1 MLYPLDRG
9 ERFFLVNDRIYET
22 QEFVTSMIPKGEVI
36 YEVFRVVGSKPI
48 FLREH
53 LDRLY
58 KSCLKTGINC
68 PTVEEFARN
77 ILNLLEKN
85 PVTEKNLKISL
96 FFDPDRLEFLQLL
109 AYFID
114 SRYPT
119 QADYLNG
126 IKLELLPMERE
137 NPNVKLENP
146 KMRGAAEKAICLS
159 QTSEVLLVDREGFIT
174 EGSRSNFFV
183 LQNGMIITPPS
194 NVVLEGITRSKV
206 LNICKEQGIP
216 LEIRKFHHSE
226 LQKIDGAF
234 ITGTSPK
241 VLPVNRIGDIALTV
255 GQPLIL
261 QIMHS
266 FDELFKAEI
275 SSNPT

>member
-9 ERFFLVNDRIYET
+9 ERFFLVNDRIFET
-22 QEFVTSMIPKGEVI
+22 QEFATNMIPKGEVI

-53 LDRLY
+53 LDRLF

-85 PVTEKNLKISL
+85 PVSEKNLKISL

-126 IKLELLPMERE
+126 IKLEMLPMER
-137 NPNVKLENP
+137 ENP

-159 QTSEVLLVDREGFIT
+159 QTSEVLLVDKEGFIT

-183 LQNGMIITPPS
+183 LQKGIIITPPS

-255 GQPLIL
+255 GQPIIL

-266 FDELFKAEI
+266 FDELFKAEL
-275 SSNPT
+275 SGNPT